1 MSYKDFPVGSVVYF
15 LHKERVVPAQVYEKI
30 VRTSMD
36 GSKSTYLVKVRSKS
50 KTPTQDGFTVFE
62 LDPSNISVFQ
72 TPDEIKQFM
81 VERATEAVSSLVDL
95 AVQASLIFENVVSPA
110 TADASLPT
118 ESDSVEEDYE
128 SWHVPAAERPLKGA
142 SSKSSAGEYAEVDLG
157 NGQKA
162 RIKM

>member
-50 KTPTQDGFTVFE
+50 KAPAQDGFTVFE

-95 AVQASLIFENVVSPA
+95 AVQASSIFENVVSPA

-118 ESDSVEEDYE
+118 EPDSVEEDYE

-142 SSKSSAGEYAEVDLG
+142 SSKSSTGEYAEVDLG